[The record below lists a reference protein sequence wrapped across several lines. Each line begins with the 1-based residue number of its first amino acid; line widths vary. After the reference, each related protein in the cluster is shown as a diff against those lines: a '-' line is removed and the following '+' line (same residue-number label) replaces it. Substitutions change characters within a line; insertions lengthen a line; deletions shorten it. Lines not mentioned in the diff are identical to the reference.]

1 MLLIVSIF
9 VYHTRMILNPYQQT
23 SFIKSAARVH
33 QLPDDTGFEVA
44 FAGRSNAGKSS
55 ALNCL
60 TGHRQ
65 LARTSKT
72 PGRTQLI
79 NLFAVQDEQH
89 RLVDLPGYGY
99 AKVALNVKEDWQKN
113 LSHYLEVRASLRG
126 LVLLMDI
133 RHPLKELDR
142 TMIHWAFDREL
153 PVHILL
159 TKSDKLSRSQ
169 IQQTL
174 LSVRKHYELIPTEL
188 LSAQA
193 FSSSKKQGLE
203 ELIEV
208 LNHWFEWSP

>member
-1 MLLIVSIF
+1 
-9 VYHTRMILNPYQQT
+9 MILNPYHQA

-33 QLPDDTGFEVA
+33 QLPEDVGFEVA

-79 NLFAVQDEQH
+79 NLFSVQDEQH

-99 AKVALNVKEDWQKN
+99 AKVALNVKQDWQAN
-113 LSHYLEVRASLRG
+113 LSHYLEVRTSLRG

-153 PVHILL
+153 PVHALL

-169 IQQTL
+169 VQQTVIA
-174 LSVRKHYELIPTEL
+174 VRKHYDL
-188 LSAQA
+188 LPEDLFSVQA
-193 FSSSKKQGLE
+193 FSSTKKQGLE
-203 ELIEV
+203 ELVAV
-208 LNHWFEWSP
+208 LNRWFEWNSGNPCADNPKDDG